1 MEEITDVYRVLFRKA
16 LKASENS
23 YSPYSHYAVGAALLT
38 DHGRIFTGVNVENSS
53 YGAGICAERTAC
65 VKAVSEGERDFRAIA
80 VASPEGK
87 ASPCGICRQF
97 LFEFS
102 QDMDVIMGEDAE
114 HLEVVKLSELLPD
127 AFRL

>member
-38 DHGRIFTGVNVENSS
+38 EHGRIFTGVNVENCS

-97 LFEFS
+97 LFEFTK
-102 QDMDVIMGEDAE
+102 DMDVIMGEDAE